1 MLTARRIVLKASK
14 FFTGFL
20 GAIFALLVFSLP
32 AFANDLNTRYN
43 LREPVTA
50 LARDLYFMHYVLLA
64 ICLVI
69 FVGVF
74 GVMFYSM
81 YAHRKSRGYKPANF
95 SDNHTVEVLWTVI
108 PFLIV
113 VGIGVYATPAVM
125 AQKDTSN
132 ADLTIKVTGYQWKWG
147 YEYLK
152 GEGEGIKFLS
162 TLTTPYEQRINVA
175 PKTNDY
181 LLEVDN
187 PLVVPVN
194 KKVRVVITANDV
206 IHAWSVPALGV
217 KQDSI
222 PGFVRDSWFKAEKT
236 GSYVGQCSELCGKDH
251 AFMPIEVKVV
261 SDEEYSEWV
270 GLQLA
275 GETKKVSIS
284 SAEPENAD
292 VLSQTDVA
300 TAKPATISMSSQEEV
315 K

>member
-1 MLTARRIVLKASK
+1 MLSIGKKMFCSIKKILGYGLVLTTTPLTAV
-14 FFTGFL
+14 
-20 GAIFALLVFSLP
+20 
-32 AFANDLNTRYN
+32 FANDLNTKYN

-50 LARDLYFMHYVLLA
+50 LARDLYFMHYVLLG
-64 ICLVI
+64 ICLII
-69 FVGVF
+69 FVVVF

-81 YAHRKSRGYKPANF
+81 YAHRKSKGYQPADF
-95 SDNHTVEVLWTVI
+95 SDNHTVEILWTLI

-132 ADLTIKVTGYQWKWG
+132 AELTIKVTGYQWKWG

-162 TLTTPYEQRINVA
+162 TLTTPYEQRVNIA
-175 PKTNDY
+175 PKTNNY

-187 PLVVPVN
+187 PLVVPVD

-236 GSYVGQCSELCGKDH
+236 GTYVGQCSELCGKDH
-251 AFMPIEVKVV
+251 AFMPIAVKVLSAEDYSIWV
-261 SDEEYSEWV
+261 DGQQASFDQKSNKKLAEEKQKNKSMPAE
-270 GLQLA
+270 
-275 GETKKVSIS
+275 SIS
-284 SAEPENAD
+284 A
-292 VLSQTDVA
+292 VVF
-300 TAKPATISMSSQEEV
+300 SQEET

>member
-1 MLTARRIVLKASK
+1 MDSHSIFNCCRNWCLCNASCD
-14 FFTGFL
+14 G
-20 GAIFALLVFSLP
+20 S
-32 AFANDLNTRYN
+32 
-43 LREPVTA
+43 
-50 LARDLYFMHYVLLA
+50 
-64 ICLVI
+64 
-69 FVGVF
+69 
-74 GVMFYSM
+74 
-81 YAHRKSRGYKPANF
+81 
-95 SDNHTVEVLWTVI
+95 
-108 PFLIV
+108 
-113 VGIGVYATPAVM
+113 
-125 AQKDTSN
+125 KDTSN

-284 SAEPENAD
+284 SAEPNNAD

>member
-1 MLTARRIVLKASK
+1 MLSIGEKMFCSVKKIMGYGLVLMTIPLTAV
-14 FFTGFL
+14 
-20 GAIFALLVFSLP
+20 
-32 AFANDLNTRYN
+32 FANDLNTKYN

-50 LARDLYFMHYVLLA
+50 LARDLYFMHYVLLG

-69 FVGVF
+69 FVLVF

-81 YAHRKSRGYKPANF
+81 YAHRKSKGYQPADF
-95 SDNHTVEVLWTVI
+95 SDNHTVEILWTLI

-132 ADLTIKVTGYQWKWG
+132 AELTIKVTGYQWKWG

-162 TLTTPYEQRINVA
+162 TLTTPYEQRVNIA
-175 PKTNDY
+175 PKTNNY

-222 PGFVRDSWFKAEKT
+222 PGFVRDSWFKAEKIGT
-236 GSYVGQCSELCGKDH
+236 YVGQCSELCGKDH
-251 AFMPIEVKVV
+251 AFMPIAVKVL
-261 SDEEYSEWV
+261 SAEGYSTWV
-270 GLQLA
+270 GEQQASLKQRS
-275 GETKKVSIS
+275 KKTIAENNQNNKSMPAESIS
-284 SAEPENAD
+284 A
-292 VLSQTDVA
+292 VA
-300 TAKPATISMSSQEEV
+300 FSQEET

>member
-1 MLTARRIVLKASK
+1 MLSIGEKMFCSVKKIMGYGLVLMTIPLTAV
-14 FFTGFL
+14 
-20 GAIFALLVFSLP
+20 
-32 AFANDLNTRYN
+32 FANDLNTKYN

-50 LARDLYFMHYVLLA
+50 LARDLYFMHYVLLG

-69 FVGVF
+69 FVLVF

-81 YAHRKSRGYKPANF
+81 YAHRKSKGYQPADF
-95 SDNHTVEVLWTVI
+95 SDNHTVEILWTLI

-132 ADLTIKVTGYQWKWG
+132 AELTIKVTGYQWKWG

-162 TLTTPYEQRINVA
+162 TLTTPYEQRVNIA
-175 PKTNDY
+175 PKTNNY

-187 PLVVPVN
+187 PLVVPVD

-236 GSYVGQCSELCGKDH
+236 GTYVGQCSELCGKDH
-251 AFMPIEVKVV
+251 AFMPIAVKVLSAEDYSIWV
-261 SDEEYSEWV
+261 DGQQASFDQKSNKKLAEEKQKNKSMPAE
-270 GLQLA
+270 
-275 GETKKVSIS
+275 SIS
-284 SAEPENAD
+284 A
-292 VLSQTDVA
+292 VVF
-300 TAKPATISMSSQEEV
+300 SQEET

>member
-1 MLTARRIVLKASK
+1 MLSIGEKMFCSVKKIMGYGLVLMTIPLTAV
-14 FFTGFL
+14 
-20 GAIFALLVFSLP
+20 
-32 AFANDLNTRYN
+32 FANDLNTKYN

-50 LARDLYFMHYVLLA
+50 LARDLYFMHYVLMGV
-64 ICLVI
+64 CLII
-69 FVGVF
+69 FVLVF
-74 GVMFYSM
+74 GVMFYSI
-81 YAHRKSRGYKPANF
+81 YAHRKSKGYQPADF
-95 SDNHTVEVLWTVI
+95 SDNHTVEILWTLI

-132 ADLTIKVTGYQWKWG
+132 AELTIKVTGYQWKWG

-162 TLTTPYEQRINVA
+162 TLTTPYEQRVNIA
-175 PKTNDY
+175 PKTNNY

-187 PLVVPVN
+187 PLVVPVD

-236 GSYVGQCSELCGKDH
+236 GTYVGQCSELCGKDH
-251 AFMPIEVKVV
+251 AFMPIAVKVLSAEDYSIWV
-261 SDEEYSEWV
+261 DGQQASFDQKSNKKLAEEKQKNKSMPAE
-270 GLQLA
+270 
-275 GETKKVSIS
+275 SIS
-284 SAEPENAD
+284 A
-292 VLSQTDVA
+292 VVF
-300 TAKPATISMSSQEEV
+300 SQEET